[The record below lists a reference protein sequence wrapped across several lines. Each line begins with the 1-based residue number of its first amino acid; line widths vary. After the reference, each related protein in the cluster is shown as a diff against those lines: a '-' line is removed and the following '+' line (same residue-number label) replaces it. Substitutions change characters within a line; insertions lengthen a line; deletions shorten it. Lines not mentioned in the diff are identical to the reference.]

1 MRKADLR
8 AETPEQIKEAQRI
21 RGIISFARKCKELDQ
36 RRMAEKLGICSTYYN
51 KIENDF
57 KSANTY
63 MQDKI
68 CEMLDLPKPKIF
80 EKGL

>member
-1 MRKADLR
+1 
-8 AETPEQIKEAQRI
+8 
-21 RGIISFARKCKELDQ
+21 
-36 RRMAEKLGICSTYYN
+36 MAEKLGICSTYYN

-68 CEMLDLPKPKIF
+68 CEMLDLPKIAIF
-80 EKGL
+80 EE